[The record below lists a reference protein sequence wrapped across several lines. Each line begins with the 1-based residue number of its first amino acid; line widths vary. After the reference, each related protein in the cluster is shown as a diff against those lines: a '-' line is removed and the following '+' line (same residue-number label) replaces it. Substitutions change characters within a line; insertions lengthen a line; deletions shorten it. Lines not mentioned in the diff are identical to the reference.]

1 VTGWDWLRLAT
12 LILGPLLVGTA
23 AAVLI
28 DAALNLRELS
38 RLARAHP
45 GGIPLDAVPWHLRP
59 HVRQVPN
66 PPADRLRSRA

>member
-12 LILGPLLVGTA
+12 LILGPLLVGAA

-45 GGIPLDAVPWHLRP
+45 GGIPLEAVPWHLRA
-59 HVRQVPN
+59 HVRPVTRRDATP
-66 PPADRLRSRA
+66 

>member
-38 RLARAHP
+38 RLDRAHP
-45 GGIPLDAVPWHLRP
+45 GGIPFDAVPWHLRP
-59 HVRQVPN
+59 HVK
-66 PPADRLRSRA
+66 PAPRRDATP